1 MRYLV
6 TMTVDIEEV
15 TMRKPGRPRKAV
27 PDSDVSIPSPLHAT
41 SVQQVA
47 YGIRE
52 AANVLG
58 ISRSSVYKLIKEKRN
73 RSGPNPSDLIVLV
86 RGLRRGRAQAFHRGR
101 LEWPG

>member
-1 MRYLV
+1 MRYLI

-27 PDSDVSIPSPLHAT
+27 PGSDVTIPSPPHAP

-58 ISRSSVYKLIKEKRN
+58 ISRSSVYKLIKEKQLSVVKLGKRA
-73 RSGPNPSDLIVLV
+73 LIPIREIQALID
-86 RGLRRGRAQAFHRGR
+86 GLQGK
-101 LEWPG
+101 